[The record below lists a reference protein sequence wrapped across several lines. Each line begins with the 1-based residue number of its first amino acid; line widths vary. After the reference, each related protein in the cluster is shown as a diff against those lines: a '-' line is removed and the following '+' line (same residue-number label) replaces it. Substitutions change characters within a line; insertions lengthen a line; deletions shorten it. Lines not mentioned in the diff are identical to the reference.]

1 MLNLKIRKCLLL
13 WFLIQPLAW
22 AKGEEAIGYVKTV
35 TPTATLIFNQQS
47 APAVVG
53 NPVYVNTLLK
63 TDKKGSIG
71 ITLKDNTVLS
81 FGPDTEFEITQY
93 VYHPETEQLKLD
105 MSLIK
110 GTLQYISGVIAKLKP
125 NAVKLN
131 TPAGIIGARGTRFV
145 VKVEE

>member
-1 MLNLKIRKCLLL
+1 MLNLTIRKSLLL

-22 AKGEEAIGYVKTV
+22 ANGEEAIGYVKTV
-35 TPTATLIFNQQS
+35 TPTAVLIFNQKS

-53 NPVYVNTLLK
+53 DPVYANTLLK
-63 TDKKGSIG
+63 TDNEGSIG

-125 NAVKLN
+125 SAVKLN
-131 TPAGIIGARGTRFV
+131 TPAGIIGVRGTRFV

>member
-1 MLNLKIRKCLLL
+1 MLNLKITKSLLL

-22 AKGEEAIGYVKTV
+22 AQGEEAIGYVKTV
-35 TPTATLIFNQQS
+35 TPTAVLIFNQQA
-47 APAVVG
+47 APAVIG
-53 NPVYVNTLLK
+53 SPVYVNTLLK
-63 TDKKGSIG
+63 TDKNGSIG

-105 MSLIK
+105 MGLIK

-131 TPAGIIGARGTRFV
+131 TPAGIIGVRGTRFV